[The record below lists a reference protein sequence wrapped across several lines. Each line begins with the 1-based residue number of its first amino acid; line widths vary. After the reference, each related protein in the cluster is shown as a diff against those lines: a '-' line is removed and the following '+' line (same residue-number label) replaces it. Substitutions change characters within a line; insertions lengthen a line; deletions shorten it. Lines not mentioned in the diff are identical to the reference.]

1 MTVTVLLAVIGL
13 TLLVVG
19 GELLIRGSSRV
30 ALGFRLSPLVVGLT
44 VVAYGT
50 SSPEMAVSVGGVL
63 RGQGGAEL
71 ALGNVIGS
79 NVFNVLFILGL
90 SALIRPLAVSQQL
103 IRFDVPLMIGVSLV
117 VWLFALDGHL
127 QRLEGLALCAGIV
140 TYTWYVIR
148 QSRRETQAIRDEY
161 AQHYESDASST
172 AGWVMNV
179 FYVLTGLGLL
189 VLGSSWLIDGAV
201 TIATALGVSEL
212 VVGLTLAA
220 AATSMPEVATSLIA
234 TLRGERDIAVGNVV
248 GSNIFNLL
256 AVLGVTALVAPGGIA
271 VPHAAIV
278 FDLPLMVV
286 VALACL
292 PVFFSDRGISRA
304 EGALFF
310 TYYIAYTV
318 YVVLDATRHDALPA
332 FSAAFWWFVV
342 PLTLVT
348 LVVSLKRS
356 HVPAAG

>member
-44 VVAYGT
+44 VVAFGT
-50 SSPEMAVSVGGVL
+50 SSPELAVSVGGVL

-90 SALIRPLAVSQQL
+90 SAMIRPLAVSQQL

-117 VWLFALDGHL
+117 VWLFALDGHI
-127 QRLEGLALCAGIV
+127 QRLEGLALCAGIA

-201 TIATALGVSEL
+201 TIATALGV
-212 VVGLTLAA
+212 TI
-220 AATSMPEVATSLIA
+220 T
-234 TLRGERDIAVGNVV
+234 
-248 GSNIFNLL
+248 
-256 AVLGVTALVAPGGIA
+256 
-271 VPHAAIV
+271 
-278 FDLPLMVV
+278 
-286 VALACL
+286 
-292 PVFFSDRGISRA
+292 FSDMDG
-304 EGALFF
+304 
-310 TYYIAYTV
+310 
-318 YVVLDATRHDALPA
+318 D
-332 FSAAFWWFVV
+332 
-342 PLTLVT
+342 
-348 LVVSLKRS
+348 
-356 HVPAAG
+356 